1 MHLSAFQVYRHWWIK
16 GSPDHSPCT
25 EPAALLA
32 MVLTYICDV
41 ERKPE
46 KERVADQFRKQQT
59 QRELYHA
66 LKEREGQKTDLGA

>member
-1 MHLSAFQVYRHWWIK
+1 
-16 GSPDHSPCT
+16 
-25 EPAALLA
+25 

-41 ERKPE
+41 EWKPE